1 VADHMQDEEQV
12 EALKRWWD
20 ENGKS
25 TLIAVALA
33 VSGTVGWQSY
43 QDWRAEQSATASA
56 MFSVAMSLRE
66 QDANQFDTLVEG
78 LKTEYSGS
86 AYASLA
92 ALQLAGDAVAEGD
105 LDAAEAQLRWVIQ
118 SNTVDAAILDL
129 ATLRLG
135 RVVAA
140 QGDTAAASVL
150 LNAVN
155 ARYPVAVQS
164 ALGDM
169 ALADGREAD
178 ALAAYQRA
186 QLAAQ
191 ALGTSNA
198 YLMTKIT
205 SLQSR
210 EVVLAEGEEAPAA
223 ASPPVE
229 ETSAESLND
238 MSGASS

>member
-1 VADHMQDEEQV
+1 MADHMQDEEQV

-25 TLIAVALA
+25 TLVAVALA

-43 QDWRAEQSATASA
+43 QDWRAGQSASASA
-56 MFSVAMSLRE
+56 LFSMAMSVQD

-78 LKTEYSGS
+78 LKTEYPGS

-118 SNTVDAAILDL
+118 SNAVDAAILDL

-140 QGDTAAASVL
+140 QGDTAAAVEL
-150 LNAVN
+150 LSAVN
-155 ARYPVAVQS
+155 DRYPVAVQS
-164 ALGDM
+164 ALGDI

-186 QLAAQ
+186 QLAAH

-210 EVVLAEGEEAPAA
+210 DVALTEAEEAPTAE
-223 ASPPVE
+223 SPSAD
-229 ETSAESLND
+229 ETSGESLND
-238 MSGASS
+238 VSGATS

>member
-25 TLIAVALA
+25 TLVAVALA

-43 QDWRAEQSATASA
+43 QDWRVGQSASASA
-56 MFSVAMSLRE
+56 LFSMAMSVQD

-78 LKTEYSGS
+78 LKTEYPGS

-105 LDAAEAQLRWVIQ
+105 LDAAEAQLRWVVQ

-140 QGDTAAASVL
+140 QGDTAAAVKL
-150 LNAVN
+150 LNAVED
-155 ARYPVAVQS
+155 RYPVAVQS
-164 ALGDM
+164 ALGDI

-186 QLAAQ
+186 QVAAQ
-191 ALGTSNA
+191 ALGTSSA

-210 EVVLAEGEEAPAA
+210 EVALTE
-223 ASPPVE
+223 VE
-229 ETSAESLND
+229 ETPAAEPPPVDQTSEPLD
-238 MSGASS
+238 EVPGDAS